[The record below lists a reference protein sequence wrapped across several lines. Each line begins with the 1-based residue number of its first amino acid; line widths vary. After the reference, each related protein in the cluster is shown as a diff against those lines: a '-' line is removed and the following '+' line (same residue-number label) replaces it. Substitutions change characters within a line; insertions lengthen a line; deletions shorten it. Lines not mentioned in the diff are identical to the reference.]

1 MISPRVRAYLDEE
14 RVRYEVLPHR
24 QAFTAQG
31 VAHSVHTSGWRVAKV
46 LLVRDS
52 EGGHLLAVLPASC
65 KLDLERLRRVTGRP
79 TLELAPESEMTRLF
93 PDCVPG
99 AIPPFGR
106 LYGLPVYVDSCFPHA
121 RELVFQ
127 AGTHREVVR
136 MPYLVYEAL
145 AGPTIADFCIH

>member
-1 MISPRVRAYLDEE
+1 MISPRVRAFLDEE
-14 RVRYEVLPHR
+14 RVRYEVVPHR

-46 LLVRDS
+46 LLVRDPDD
-52 EGGHLLAVLPASC
+52 GYLLAVLPASC
-65 KLDLERLRRVTGRP
+65 QLDLERLRRVTDRP
-79 TLELAPESEMTRLF
+79 GLQLASELDMTQLF

-106 LYGLPVYVDSCFPHA
+106 LYGMPVYVDSCFPHT
-121 RELVFQ
+121 REVLFQ

-145 AGPTIADFCIH
+145 ARPTIADFCTH

>member
-1 MISPRVRAYLDEE
+1 MISPRVRAFLDDE
-14 RVRYEVLPHR
+14 RVRYEVLAHR
-24 QAFTAQG
+24 QAYTAQG
-31 VAHSVHTSGWRVAKV
+31 VAHSVHTSGWKVAKV

-52 EGGHLLAVLPASC
+52 EAGHLLAVLPASC
-65 KLDLERLRRVTGRP
+65 QLDIERLRRVTDRP
-79 TLELAPESEMTRLF
+79 GLELAPELEMSRLF

-106 LYGLPVYVDSCFPHA
+106 LYGMPVYVDSCFPHTH
-121 RELVFQ
+121 EVVFQ

-145 AGPTIADFCIH
+145 ARPTIADFCSH

>member
-1 MISPRVRAYLDEE
+1 MISPRVRAFLDEE

-31 VAHSVHTSGWRVAKV
+31 IAHSVHTSGWRVAKV
-46 LLVRDS
+46 LLVRDR
-52 EGGHLLAVLPASC
+52 EDGYLLAVLPASC
-65 KLDLERLRRVTGRP
+65 LLDLERLRRVTDRP
-79 TLELAPESEMTRLF
+79 SLELAPETEMARLF

-106 LYGLPVYVDSCFPHA
+106 LYGMPVYVDSCFPHTH
-121 RELVFQ
+121 EVVFQ

-136 MPYLVYEAL
+136 MPYLVFEAL
-145 AGPTIADFCIH
+145 ARPTIADFCSH